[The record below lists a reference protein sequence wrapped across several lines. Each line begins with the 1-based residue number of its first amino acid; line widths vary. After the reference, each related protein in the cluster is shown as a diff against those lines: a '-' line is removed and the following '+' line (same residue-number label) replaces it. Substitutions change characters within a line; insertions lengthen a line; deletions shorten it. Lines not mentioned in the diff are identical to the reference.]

1 MEKQETYHITLSS
14 KGLLTLPISL
24 RKKYNLEK
32 GSDLKIIDE
41 GGRMIL
47 LPHSSASDLFGIA
60 KDFENEV
67 FHMIESLDQE
77 HRENAKHE

>member
-1 MEKQETYHITLSS
+1 MIKQDIYHVTLSS

-41 GGRMIL
+41 GGKLIMV
-47 LPHSSASDLFGIA
+47 PYSKASDLFGIA
-60 KDFENEV
+60 KGLETEV
-67 FHMIESLDQE
+67 HNMIRELDQE
-77 HRENAKHE
+77 HRESAEHE

>member
-1 MEKQETYHITLSS
+1 MEKQDIYHVTLSS

-41 GGRMIL
+41 GGKLIM
-47 LPHSSASDLFGIA
+47 LPYSKASDLELQRGSKLKFTT
-60 KDFENEV
+60 
-67 FHMIESLDQE
+67 
-77 HRENAKHE
+77 

>member
-1 MEKQETYHITLSS
+1 MEKQDIYHVTLSS

-41 GGRMIL
+41 GGKMIM
-47 LPHSSASDLFGIA
+47 LPYSKASDLFGIA
-60 KDFENEV
+60 KGLETEV
-67 FHMIESLDQE
+67 HNMIRKLEQE
-77 HRENAKHE
+77 HRESAEHE

>member
-1 MEKQETYHITLSS
+1 MEKQDIYHVTLSS

-41 GGRMIL
+41 GGKLIM
-47 LPHSSASDLFGIA
+47 LPYSKASDLFGIA
-60 KDFENEV
+60 KGLETEV
-67 FHMIESLDQE
+67 HNMIRELDHE
-77 HRENAKHE
+77 HRESAEHE

>member
-1 MEKQETYHITLSS
+1 MKKQETYHVTLSS

-41 GGRMIL
+41 DGKLIM
-47 LPHSSASDLFGIA
+47 LPYSKASDLFGIA
-60 KDFENEV
+60 KGLETEV
-67 FHMIESLDQE
+67 HNMIRELDQE
-77 HRENAKHE
+77 HRESAEHE